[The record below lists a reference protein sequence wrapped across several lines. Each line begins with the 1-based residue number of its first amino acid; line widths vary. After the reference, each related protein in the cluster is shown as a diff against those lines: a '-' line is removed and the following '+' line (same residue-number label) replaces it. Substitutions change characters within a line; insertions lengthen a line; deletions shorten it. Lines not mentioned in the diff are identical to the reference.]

1 MGTQLAAVLANPIVA
16 FSLRAAL
23 GLYVVWMARIF
34 YADPL
39 SYFRR
44 WMPLLRELPWMRP
57 LIRGLAVFCIW
68 GGCFIVLA
76 AIATLILN
84 QHGILVAIILVVLA
98 AIAAYLLLPAPPQ
111 KVSDGESGRG
121 QMGQM

>member
-1 MGTQLAAVLANPIVA
+1 MGGQLAAVLANPIVA
-16 FSLRAAL
+16 FSLRVAL
-23 GLYVVWMARIF
+23 GLYVVWMARSF

-44 WMPLLRELPWMRP
+44 WMPLLHELPWMRP
-57 LIRGLAVFCIW
+57 AIRGTAIFCIW

-84 QHGILVAIILVVLA
+84 QHGIWVAIILVLLA
-98 AIAAYLLLPAPPQ
+98 AIAAYLLLPSPARGVPE
-111 KVSDGESGRG
+111 DESRRDH
-121 QMGQM
+121 MGQM

>member
-1 MGTQLAAVLANPIVA
+1 MGEQIAAALANPAVA
-16 FSLRAAL
+16 FALRAAL
-23 GLYVVWMARIF
+23 GLYVLWMARNF

-44 WMPLLRELPWMRP
+44 WMPLLHEMPWMRP
-57 LIRGLAVFCIW
+57 LIRGLAAFCIW

-84 QHGILVAIILVVLA
+84 QHGVGVAVILVLLA
-98 AIAAYLLLPAPPQ
+98 AIAAYLLLPGPPRA
-111 KVSDGESGRG
+111 VSEKK
-121 QMGQM
+121 QV

>member
-16 FSLRAAL
+16 FALRAAL
-23 GLYVVWMARIF
+23 GVYVVWMARSF

-44 WMPLLRELPWMRP
+44 WMPLLHELPWMRP
-57 LIRGLAVFCIW
+57 VIRGLAVFCIW

-84 QHGILVAIILVVLA
+84 QHGLIVAIVLVLLA
-98 AIAAYLLLPAPPQ
+98 AIAAYLLLPSTPRA
-111 KVSDGESGRG
+111 SEGDESRRDH
-121 QMGQM
+121 MGQM